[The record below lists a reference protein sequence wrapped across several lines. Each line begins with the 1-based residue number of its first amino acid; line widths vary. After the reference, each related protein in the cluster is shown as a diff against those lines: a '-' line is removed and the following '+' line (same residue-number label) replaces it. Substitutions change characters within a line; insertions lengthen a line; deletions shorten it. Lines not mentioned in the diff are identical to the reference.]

1 MDRDD
6 ILNVFR
12 EFAQSQG
19 FYGRLLRDLAELEE
33 YEPDAYEEFMQNL
46 KAQDFRTPLDV
57 ILYIET

>member
-1 MDRDD
+1 MDRED

-12 EFAQSQG
+12 EFAMSQG

-46 KAQDFRTPLDV
+46 EAQDFRTPLDV